1 MVVEADKEQIKME
14 IRTTIL
20 GTSRDVFEANLIV
33 EIDKSINA
41 ILECEEPKIMAIQ
54 FRDAEAYNVANLVD
68 VYRRTDGQYVFEG
81 QFHTRQELEEKFA
94 PFCKEISIS
103 VVPKELDFGTPREQ
117 VDKQF
122 GFIKYH
128 EYNIAGIV
136 GEEYDN
142 KDLG

>member
-1 MVVEADKEQIKME
+1 ME

-20 GTSRDVFEANLIV
+20 GTDKDVFETNLMV
-33 EIDKSINA
+33 EIGKSINT

-54 FRDAEAYNVANLVD
+54 FRDAEAYNIARLID

-81 QFHTRQELEEKFA
+81 RFYTRLELEEKFK

-103 VVPKELDFGTPREQ
+103 IVPKELDLETPREQ

-122 GFIKYH
+122 GFIKYC
-128 EYNIAGIV
+128 EYNLESV
-136 GEEYDN
+136 TGEKAKESTKYERPLLLED
-142 KDLG
+142 KQ